1 MVTFSEIVATTCCQH
16 RTQDCHEK
24 LVAATCNRLRRAGEA
39 VPLSYKSC
47 TYSECDIMINIQPR
61 YTSCLDLHL
70 NNPSAPSGSYQ
81 IELSNCT
88 LVNVYCDMEGTNC
101 GGEGGWTRVAFV
113 NMSQPNATCPTGLT
127 QIQESNL
134 TLCSRDDTNLV
145 QSAVFT
151 TLGLSYSAV
160 CGRLRGYQFRGTA
173 GFRPFNDGR
182 EINRVALSID
192 DAYVDGVSI
201 THGSS
206 PRKHIWTYAVGGRE
220 SDNSNADCPCNTGT
234 STSQNRPPFYV
245 GDNYYCESGTN
256 DISPG
261 ILYSNDPL
269 WDGMNCNN
277 RETPCC
283 SSSNLPWFNTT
294 LPETTTNDDLELRL
308 IFSSTRNN
316 VGGPLDLI
324 ELYIR

>member
-1 MVTFSEIVATTCCQH
+1 
-16 RTQDCHEK
+16 
-24 LVAATCNRLRRAGEA
+24 
-39 VPLSYKSC
+39 
-47 TYSECDIMINIQPR
+47 
-61 YTSCLDLHL
+61 
-70 NNPSAPSGSYQ
+70 
-81 IELSNCT
+81 
-88 LVNVYCDMEGTNC
+88 MEGINC

-134 TLCSRDDTNLV
+134 TLCSRNDTNLV

-160 CGRLRGYQFRGTA
+160 CGRLRGYQFRIA
-173 GFRPFNDGR
+173 AAFRPYNDGVQ
-182 EINRVALSID
+182 NGAPPSID

-206 PRKHIWTYAVGGRE
+206 PRKHIWTYAVGSRDG
-220 SDNSNADCPCNTGT
+220 DNFIGGCPCNTGSSELQ
-234 STSQNRPPFYV
+234 STPPYV
-245 GDNYYCESGTN
+245 GDNYYCESGT
-256 DISPG
+256 DTTTG
-261 ILYSNDPL
+261 TLYSDDPL
-269 WDGMNCNN
+269 WDGINCNN

-283 SSSNLPWFNTT
+283 SNSNLPWFNTT

-308 IFSSTRNN
+308 IFLSTRNN

-324 ELYIR
+324 EFYIR

>member
-1 MVTFSEIVATTCCQH
+1 
-16 RTQDCHEK
+16 
-24 LVAATCNRLRRAGEA
+24 
-39 VPLSYKSC
+39 
-47 TYSECDIMINIQPR
+47 MINIQPR

-88 LVNVYCDMEGTNC
+88 LVNVYCDMEGINC

-134 TLCSRDDTNLV
+134 TLCSRNDTNLV

-151 TLGLSYSAV
+151 SLGLNYSAV
-160 CGRLRGYQFRGTA
+160 CGRLRGYQLSE
-173 GFRPFNDGR
+173 PFAFGNGQ
-182 EINRVALSID
+182 LTID
-192 DAYVDGVSI
+192 DVYAEGVSI

-206 PRKHIWTYAVGGRE
+206 PRKHIWTYAIGRK
-220 SDNSNADCPCNTGT
+220 DDGNSSAECPCNNG
-234 STSQNRPPFYV
+234 STVSIPQYYV
-245 GDNYYCESGTN
+245 GDKYYCESGTN
-256 DISPG
+256 DNRQG
-261 ILYSNDPL
+261 VLYSNDPL

-277 RETPCC
+277 LESPCC
-283 SSSNLPWFNTT
+283 SNNNLPWFNTT
-294 LPETTTNDDLELRL
+294 ISETTNDDLELRL
-308 IFSSTRNN
+308 LFGVTRTGGQIGNA
-316 VGGPLDLI
+316 GGPLDLI